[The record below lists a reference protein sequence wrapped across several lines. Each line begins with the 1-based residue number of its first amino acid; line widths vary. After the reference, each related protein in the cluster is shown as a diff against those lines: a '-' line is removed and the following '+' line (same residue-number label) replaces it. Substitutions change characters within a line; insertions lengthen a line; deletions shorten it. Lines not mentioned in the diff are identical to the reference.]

1 MLYRY
6 LLAHEEHAARFS
18 PEGDTVIAIL
28 LGFLAPLCI
37 LLLWGLIEPYFIDT
51 QEKEGPIPRLP
62 AAWQGARVALI
73 GDFQVGMWLHNTP
86 TIRRVVR
93 RIIAERPACVLIAGD
108 FIYDRRTAIPEVV
121 QLTKPLIDAGLPTYA
136 VFGNHDYA
144 QPTKDDPPDKQLA
157 QDLREALESV
167 GVKVMHNE
175 VVALALPSAS
185 DDDPLYLVGVG
196 AHTPGEDNPALA
208 LAGLDQDAPR
218 LVLMH
223 HPSSFAAFPAHSAP
237 LAVAG
242 HTHGGQISLPKAPG
256 WGLLTRIQEGE
267 VYDDDWI
274 TSHANAGNSLYV
286 NRGIGFSLAPLR
298 IFCMPELTYFTL
310 KRAPDDKKA

>member
-1 MLYRY
+1 MGARY
-6 LLAHEEHAARFS
+6 TTPNAKE
-18 PEGDTVIAIL
+18 DTVIAIL
-28 LGFLAPLCI
+28 LGFLALLFV
-37 LLLWGLIEPYFIDT
+37 LLLWGLAEPYFIDV
-51 QEKEGPIPRLP
+51 QEKEGLIPRLP

-73 GDFQVGMWLHNTP
+73 ADFQVGMWLHNTP
-86 TIRRVVR
+86 TIRRAVR
-93 RIIAERPACVLIAGD
+93 KIIEERPACVLIAGD
-108 FIYDRRTAIPEVV
+108 FIYDKRTAIPEAV

-157 QDLREALESV
+157 ADLRSALEDI

-175 VVALALPSAS
+175 ATTLSLPSALEG
-185 DDDPLYLVGVG
+185 DPLHLVGVG
-196 AHTPGEDNPALA
+196 AHTPGEDNVALA
-208 LAGLDQDAPR
+208 LAKLSQDAPR

-223 HPSSFAAFPAHSAP
+223 HPSSFAAFPAQSAP

-256 WGLLTRIQEGE
+256 WSLLTRIRDGE

-286 NRGIGFSLAPLR
+286 NRGIGFSLVPLR
-298 IFCMPELTYFTL
+298 IFCMPELTFITL
-310 KRAPDDKKA
+310 KRPKDDAQGSEQHSL